1 MKTPQ
6 FYITAGLGF
15 LCLLLSVTNIVLSQ
29 SNTSLQFQANEA
41 QEQVNS
47 NNSANQ
53 ILQNIVRDLANNASG
68 NDKIRTLLEN
78 NGFTIAQAQQSS
90 GDAE

>member
-6 FYITAGLGF
+6 FYITAGLGL
-15 LCLLLSVTNIVLSQ
+15 LCLLLSVTNIVLNQ
-29 SNTSLQFQANEA
+29 SNTTLQYQASEL
-41 QEQVNS
+41 QEQINA
-47 NNSANQ
+47 NNNANQ
-53 ILQNIVRDLANNASG
+53 LLQNIVRDLASNATG

-78 NGFTIAQAQQSS
+78 NGFTITQQTQPT